1 MYKKM
6 LVPLDASDFAEC
18 VLDHVKEIAT
28 TRAIPDVVLMTVIE
42 PVSSQTMAYMGPVAV
57 KAAEE
62 REIVGATQYLEK
74 VKASLSL
81 ERSKV
86 SVVVKV
92 GSATQAILEFVENN
106 GVDIVVLSSHGRSGV
121 SRWLL
126 GSTAD
131 RLVRRSPVPVFLVP
145 AVACR
150 V

>member
-6 LVPLDASDFAEC
+6 LVPLDTSGFAEC

-28 TRAIPDVVLMTVIE
+28 TRAIPDVVLLTVIE
-42 PVSSQTMAYMGPVAV
+42 PVSSQTVAYMGPAAV
-57 KAAEE
+57 KEAEE
-62 REIVGATQYLEK
+62 REIAGATQYLEK
-74 VKASLSL
+74 VKTSLAL
-81 ERSKV
+81 GRSNV
-86 SVVVKV
+86 SIVVEM
-92 GSATQAILEFVENN
+92 GLATQVILDFVEKN

-131 RLVRRSPVPVFLVP
+131 RLVRRCPVPVFLVP